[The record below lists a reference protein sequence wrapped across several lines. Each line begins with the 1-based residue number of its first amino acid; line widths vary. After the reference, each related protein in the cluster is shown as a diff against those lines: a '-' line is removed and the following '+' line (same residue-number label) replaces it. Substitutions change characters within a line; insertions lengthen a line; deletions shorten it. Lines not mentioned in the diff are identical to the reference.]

1 MLNFDDEL
9 TTRLNKAST
18 TAFWVLKL
26 YYNDDTSASNFIGVS
41 DVTRIDGSDEY
52 YGIVSSWGKHIQ
64 SLDFFNF
71 HTSTSNISLKLINT
85 DRTINNGRFSDLF
98 ATKNFSNR
106 KWELFLNT
114 NEPDSVNNYDDAERM
129 IGSGIIAGNI
139 SYDDRLVSITLFDNS
154 SKYHNL
160 IPKNTVA
167 AGTYTNA
174 PENNIGKPIP
184 MAYGDFYEK
193 TDIGT
198 IPTTHFDSYYNFYKG
213 AFPAIITDKF
223 DVQEAAV
230 EAAVDSQAIHTLD
243 NENVYVYSNNT
254 YATMTGTVNATGR
267 NPVIEFSG
275 AGASFYVPISTSNI
289 ASESGSGS
297 YAVSDEERIGD
308 GSFSN
313 YASWAANSGTTNNSV
328 ATMTFAVPKVNSIG
342 TYSAVSVLVKWG
354 TNSDFEGDN
363 GETFRYTANS
373 VNEDHDTISDN
384 SVTKTAVGSLYS
396 GKTTT
401 FDFEGPIQFSLRSGS
416 DNTNHSAQIYEAG
429 LVIDIT
435 SEEIEQYDVVE
446 EYEHFYPTSGYVI
459 QPHGPPIQTSVPAKS
474 TMKVRTATYS
484 TPAKIDYVYYSGKGR
499 KYGSWIDANS
509 RNQGYNENDLIEN
522 PVFMI
527 EDILRSE
534 LSLTSSEI
542 DYDSFDT
549 SGNTSNGYI
558 GEYFADAVGDIKF
571 AFSQHKFIPSKDL
584 IEHLGS
590 LCFSYIFIS
599 GDSKIKIKTLRQKD
613 DYSSQDQI
621 IDFND
626 IVLGNI
632 SQTSIGSVKN
642 SIEIKY
648 NHDYAGKSNKSTATA
663 TDSTSQGTTVNGFND
678 TLKLMLDANEILD
691 STTATKLAE
700 AYLYLMKDRKVVI
713 DFKCSRPKYNHL
725 EIGDIVKFSN
735 WDSNIKIYGT
745 AMGTDYYMVTKIE
758 KHPNNTKM
766 EIIKVS

>member
-243 NENVYVYSNNT
+243 NENVYIYSNNT

>member
-26 YYNDDTSASNFIGVS
+26 YYNDDTSASNFVGVS

-85 DRTINNGRFSDLF
+85 NRTIDNGRFSDLF

-129 IGSGIIAGNI
+129 IGSGIIAGDI

-167 AGTYTNA
+167 VGTYTNA

-243 NENVYVYSNNT
+243 NENVYIYSNNT

-297 YAVSDEERIGD
+297 FAVSDEERIGD
-308 GSFSN
+308 GLFSN
-313 YASWAANSGTTNNSV
+313 YALWAANSATTNNSV
-328 ATMTFAVPKVNSIG
+328 ATMTFAIPKVNSIG
-342 TYSAVSVLVKWG
+342 TFSNVSVLVKWG
-354 TNSDFEGDN
+354 ENSDFEGDN

-373 VNEDHDTISDN
+373 ANQEHDTISDN

-401 FDFEGPIQFSLRSGS
+401 FDFEGPIQFSLRGGS

-429 LVIDIT
+429 LVVDIT

-459 QPHGPPIQTSVPAKS
+459 QPHGPPIQVSVPAKS

-484 TPAKIDYVYYSGKGR
+484 TPAKIDYVYCSGKGR
-499 KYGSWIDANS
+499 KYGSWVDANS

-522 PVFMI
+522 PVFII

-542 DYDSFDT
+542 DYASFDT
-549 SGNTSNGYI
+549 SGKTSGGHI
-558 GEYFADAVGDIKF
+558 GEFFADAVGDIKF

-590 LCFSYIFIS
+590 LCFSYVFIS

-613 DYSSQDQI
+613 DYTSQDQI

-626 IVLGNI
+626 IILGNI
-632 SQTSIGSVKN
+632 SQTSIGNVKN

-678 TLKLMLDANEILD
+678 TLKLMLEANEILD
-691 STTATKLAE
+691 STTATKLTE

>member
-243 NENVYVYSNNT
+243 NENVYIYSNNT

-459 QPHGPPIQTSVPAKS
+459 QPHGPPIQVSVTAKS
-474 TMKVRTATYS
+474 TMKVRTANYS